1 MKPSLEQRIE
11 ELEKQLNW
19 IQATYV
25 VTNQR
30 LKRLEFKTTLSEPI
44 EIVGGWQ
51 KTDGTQ
57 TSYTTV
63 GAGIE

>member
-1 MKPSLEQRIE
+1 MKLTLEQRIE

-19 IQATYV
+19 VQATYV
-25 VTNQR
+25 STNQR

-44 EIVGGWQ
+44 QIVGNWE
-51 KTDGTQ
+51 KIDGKP

-63 GAGIE
+63 GASIE

>member
-1 MKPSLEQRIE
+1 MKLTTEQRIE

-19 IQATYV
+19 IQASYV

-44 EIVGGWQ
+44 EIVGNWA
-51 KTDGTQ
+51 KTDGSS
-57 TSYTTV
+57 TSYTTI